1 MWKNVTAN
9 TVPKGLR
16 HLDAHTDELN
26 TELYKNVKETQ
37 RIVFNPRRAVKARR
51 KELLRLMEWFEHY
64 GMMPKLQRELLYN
77 NGLKAVVYLGLIGG
91 GHKVLQSN
99 NKFGRSPFGTRIS
112 KAGRRAPN
120 ARLAAAGCRMLVGAA
135 WSNPKIR
142 RLANDLSVIA
152 ELLKLA
158 KVHRR
163 DIDVVLPVP
172 CPGAPRRLAWESGE
186 RSPGPDHFLSRCSSR
201 HSTRSSFSRT
211 GAGNTWGPSRPRF
224 SGRIGAHWSCARF

>member
-1 MWKNVTAN
+1 VWKNVTAN

-16 HLDAHTDELN
+16 HLDAHTEELD

-172 CPGAPRRLAWESGE
+172 PPPPPVLTGHAS
-186 RSPGPDHFLSRCSSR
+186 SPL
-201 HSTRSSFSRT
+201 
-211 GAGNTWGPSRPRF
+211 PS
-224 SGRIGAHWSCARF
+224 